1 MPVDLE
7 RIRRICANAAAAQAL
22 ADAGVPEP
30 EPDPDA
36 DADLA
41 TAIRAVIE
49 VHALDDPPPP
59 LDRLSLEERRR
70 FRPT

>member
-36 DADLA
+36 DLA
-41 TAIRAVIE
+41 MAIRAIIE
-49 VHALDDPPPP
+49 VYALDHPPPG
-59 LDRLSLEERRR
+59 LDRLSPSARRR
-70 FRPT
+70 FRPWP

>member
-22 ADAGVPEP
+22 ADAGEP
-30 EPDPDA
+30 EPDP

-41 TAIRAVIE
+41 TAIRAVIK

>member
-30 EPDPDA
+30 DP

-41 TAIRAVIE
+41 TAIRAVIK